1 MDNKEFIK
9 LINVTSRIDTDILIS
24 QLQAEG
30 IVCMIKAP
38 GAGDYLNILGYG
50 SPLGQDIYVTRED
63 YEIAMGIAKD
73 FKTSDY
79 KMSGRLKRIQ
89 QLFAIIVLLN
99 LVVGI
104 VMSILF

>member
-1 MDNKEFIK
+1 MDNKEFVK
-9 LINVTSRIDTDILIS
+9 LFNVSSRIDKDILVS
-24 QLQAEG
+24 QLHVAG
-30 IVCMIKAP
+30 IETIIKTP

-63 YEIAMGIAKD
+63 YEIAMEIAKD

-89 QLFAIIVLLN
+89 QIFAIIVLLN
-99 LVVGI
+99 LVAGI